1 VSQYHLLLE
10 ALPFL
15 FAVLLAVFTNLAI
28 RKRNRLREHS
38 EWDRIFDA
46 AQKTRQQI
54 RQTLY
59 RSPIGLPPNKL
70 ETCPPAEM
78 PKFKLS

>member
-1 VSQYHLLLE
+1 VSRSHLLQ
-10 ALPFL
+10 ALPL
-15 FAVLLAVFTNLAI
+15 LVLLLAVFTNLAI

-54 RQTLY
+54 RQALY
-59 RSPIGLPPNKL
+59 RSPVGLPANKL
-70 ETCPPAEM
+70 EARPPAEM